1 MRLRFLAPL
10 IVLLAACQ
18 GSDNLLIGRP
28 EVWVAAEVSPVR
40 RDPASGDAVVSLR
53 VLNDGRSSVYLEAC
67 GERPIVAVERRV
79 REAWVNASAP
89 VCPALYLGVPIE
101 VEGRSS
107 RPFTVTIREPGA
119 YRVVVS
125 ASSALDRGDFQGV
138 ASDVFQVE

>member
-18 GSDNLLIGRP
+18 GSDNLLIGPP
-28 EVWVAAEVSPVR
+28 EVWVAADVSPVR

-53 VLNDGRSSVYLEAC
+53 VLNDRRSSVYLEAC
-67 GERPIVAVERRV
+67 GERPTVAVERRLRDV
-79 REAWVNASAP
+79 WVSANAP
-89 VCPALYLGVPIE
+89 VCPAIYLGVPIE

-107 RPFTVTIREPGA
+107 RPFTVTLREPGA

-125 ASSALDRGDFQGV
+125 ASSRAERADFHEV